1 MIFGKKSN
9 GDKYK
14 LNSLKV
20 YAWDRT
26 VGDKK
31 KFRRVFEK
39 AELSYL
45 SVELSIYNKLFDEE
59 DWGCELKF
67 LLNKIEEDE
76 SLTKITEK
84 VDEVRISKTEN
95 ICEYNFGWGSDEHGS
110 FWDPGVY
117 EWEAFIDGEYIISAK
132 FYVQDVGIVSSS
144 ENPYLNVGSL
154 RTYEAPKGDLE
165 ESERVY
171 LKTFDSETCRYIM
184 GELKF
189 LSKLDHE
196 WYCELF
202 FNFYDD
208 TGMLIGGS
216 DSFFLVTPKNGVNEE
231 FTVTLGWGFDKPGL
245 WIKDN
250 YTLEI
255 SFMDTL
261 VAVLPF
267 SIDNEEVRRI
277 SDYEA
282 LLNEE
287 VASVFD
293 NSIIADRVK
302 DKENGDVVSKDE
314 EQESTNKAGEE
325 GQGEKS
331 EEKIELYIDD
341 RPVEEI
347 LAELDSLIGLG
358 NIKQKV
364 REYIDY
370 VSFIQL
376 REESGIKEEDEV
388 VLHSV
393 LTGNPGTGKTTVVKL
408 LGKIFKS
415 MGLLS
420 KGHVHIVEASDL
432 VSGFIRQTG
441 KDTKKAIEK
450 ARGGILFIDEAY
462 MLYKEGSS
470 GDFGPEAIAALITE
484 MSDGKGDIAIFM
496 AGYPEEMQSL
506 ISSNPG
512 LKSRLKN
519 FFEFKDYTPDELYDI
534 SEFAAKKRALVISR
548 PAAKK
553 LKKILT
559 DAFRKR
565 DRSFGNARYVFSL
578 IDEAKVNLGIRI
590 INDTG
595 QDEFTKTQLSTLKDI
610 DIEDINENEFDTSPN
625 IALDEALL
633 KEAVAELE
641 SLSGLEEV
649 KKEVRDLIKLSK
661 YYRDI
666 GRDVL
671 KAFSMHS
678 IFTGNPGTG
687 KTTVARIMAKVYKA
701 LGVLERGH
709 LVDVDGSALIAG
721 YLGQSALKT
730 KELVEKAMG
739 GILFI
744 DEAYSITDG
753 NNSDFGKKA
762 IAALIKEMEDKRGQ
776 FGVIVAGYTKN
787 MSDFVESNP
796 GIKSR
801 FDQTFHFSDFDED
814 ELWEIMLNMFAGSNL
829 TPGKEAAGHLR
840 KYISF
845 LYANRDKFF
854 GNARSMRKI
863 VEKAVR
869 NQELRMSDLPKAERK
884 PNVLNVIDIVDVIDF
899 VPQKDEM
906 LKRQPLG
913 FKI

>member
-45 SVELSIYNKLFDEE
+45 SVELSIFNKFFDEE

-67 LLNKIEEDE
+67 VLNKIEEDE
-76 SLTKITEK
+76 SLTRICEK
-84 VDEVRISKTEN
+84 VDDLEIAKSEN
-95 ICEYNFGWGSDEHGS
+95 VFEYNYGWGSDEHGS
-110 FWDPGVY
+110 FWDPGAY
-117 EWEAFIDGEYIISAK
+117 EWEAFIDGEYIISTK
-132 FYVQDVGIVSSS
+132 FYVEDVGIVNSS
-144 ENPYLNVGSL
+144 ENPYLSVGSL

-196 WYCELF
+196 WFCELF

-208 TGMLIGGS
+208 TGMLLGGS

-231 FTVTLGWGFDKPGL
+231 FTITLGWGFDKPGV

-250 YTLEI
+250 YTLEV

-261 VAVLPF
+261 IAVLPF
-267 SIDNEEVRRI
+267 SVDSEDVRRI
-277 SDYEA
+277 SDHDA
-282 LLNEE
+282 LINED
-287 VASVFD
+287 ASNVFN
-293 NSIIADRVK
+293 NSIIGKDTKKPDDEGDVPN
-302 DKENGDVVSKDE
+302 DKEADDE
-314 EQESTNKAGEE
+314 V
-325 GQGEKS
+325 
-331 EEKIELYIDD
+331 ELYIDD

-347 LAELDSLIGLG
+347 LAELDALIGLG

-462 MLYKEGSS
+462 MLYKEGSTS
-470 GDFGPEAIAALITE
+470 DYGPEAIAALITE

-496 AGYPEEMQSL
+496 AGYPAEMKSL
-506 ISSNPG
+506 MSSNPG
-512 LKSRLKN
+512 LRSRLKN

-559 DAFRKR
+559 DAFRGR
-565 DRSFGNARYVFSL
+565 DRTFGNARYVFSL

-590 INDTG
+590 VNDSS
-595 QDEFTKTQLSTLKDI
+595 QDEFTKSQLSTLKYI
-610 DIEDINENEFDTSPN
+610 DIEDINENEFDKSPN

-762 IAALIKEMEDKRGQ
+762 IAALIKEMEDKRGS

-787 MSDFVESNP
+787 MNDFAESNP

-814 ELWEIMLNMFAGSNL
+814 ELWEIMLNMFEDSDL
-829 TPGKEAAGHLR
+829 LPSKEAGAHLR
-840 KYISF
+840 EYISF
-845 LYANRDKFF
+845 LYENRDKFF

-863 VEKAVR
+863 VEKAIR
-869 NQELRMSDLPKAERK
+869 NQELRMSDIPKTKRK
-884 PNVLNVIDIVDVIDF
+884 SAMLNVVDIVDVMEF
-899 VPQKDEM
+899 VPQNEKV
-906 LKRQPLG
+906 LTRQPLG
-913 FKI
+913 FKL